1 MTNFRYI
8 LKRMK
13 HLDIRG
19 VSLHRIFIIFA
30 LLTSAAITGCGSKVS
45 PGAVEVKRTEV
56 SGVTSI
62 ELKPS
67 KVDDYY
73 EASGTVKAKN
83 VAIIASRIMG
93 SVTSISVQEGQQ
105 VRAGQVLLTI
115 DDRDIAQKVSAAQNA
130 VLSAQQQMQLA
141 EVTLSRYAKLYEE
154 KALSRQ
160 EYDQVET
167 QKKVAQSEYERA
179 RALLGEA
186 QAVQSYACVRAPF
199 SGVVTGKRIDPGSM
213 AVPGTQLLTIED
225 TSAFLVEA
233 TVDEKLSARLKPG
246 ITVDVVLDALGQ
258 NIKGKVSEVVP
269 AIDPSTRSF
278 LVKIA
283 IIEEGRK
290 LAFKTGLYAKVMIP
304 TGVRE
309 TLILPAASIVEKGQL
324 TGAYTLDAKGIITYR
339 LVRTGKHYGSG
350 IEILS
355 GLNPGE
361 RVIVTGTDK
370 AVDGGIVTDSH
381 IPVSGK

>member
-1 MTNFRYI
+1 MNEFIPAHKGFRVNCRVFTAAI
-8 LKRMK
+8 LF
-13 HLDIRG
+13 LI
-19 VSLHRIFIIFA
+19 VL
-30 LLTSAAITGCGSKVS
+30 AITGCSGKVS
-45 PGAVEVKRTEV
+45 PGTAEVKRTEV

-67 KVDDYY
+67 RVDDYY

-83 VAIIASRIMG
+83 VAVIASRIMG

-115 DDRDIAQKVSAAQNA
+115 DDHDIAQRVSAAQNA
-130 VLSAQQQMQLA
+130 VLSAQQQKQLA
-141 EVTLSRYAKLYEE
+141 EVTLSRYAKLYEG
-154 KALSRQ
+154 KALSKQ

-179 RALLGEA
+179 RAMLGEA
-186 QAVQSYACVRAPF
+186 QAVQGYARVRAPF

-213 AVPGTQLLTIED
+213 AVPGMQLLMVED

-246 ITVDVVLDALGQ
+246 ITADVVIDALGQ

-269 AIDPSTRSF
+269 AIDPFTRSF

-283 IIEEGRK
+283 IIGEGRK
-290 LAFKTGLYAKVMIP
+290 AALKTGLYAKVMIP
-304 TGVRE
+304 TGTRE
-309 TLILPAASIVEKGQL
+309 ALTVPAASIVEKGQL
-324 TGAYTLDAKGIITYR
+324 TGVYSVDPRGVISYR

-355 GLNPGE
+355 GLVPGE
-361 RVIVTGTDK
+361 TIIVAGTDK
-370 AVDGGIVTDSH
+370 AVDGGIIVGSRTTAA
-381 IPVSGK
+381 GK